1 MFTAYK
7 YVGGAR
13 TQTFDPVGSRG
24 TTTPGDPKGTGDS
37 DQYPPL
43 PFGDSISDEAF
54 DALDE
59 LAMDDMDFS
68 PDYFYI
74 KDMYGTEAAEWFRNN
89 PGKTGGNPFIPAGSH
104 LPFSPFIHKVEAPSP
119 FVGAADGT
127 EFAFFGGNKGEKAPP
142 PPPTKRTRKGT
153 MDATKASTGMY
164 PNMTPEI
171 FKQKIWDKL

>member
-1 MFTAYK
+1 MEYSNFDDTAGQWFFWDTVKSGQFAGVYI
-7 YVGGAR
+7 VNTDLSQHPCGDISGLISGLNFPGDGGAIGPAFN
-13 TQTFDPVGSRG
+13 TVDNS
-24 TTTPGDPKGTGDS
+24 KGTGDA

-89 PGKTGGNPFIPAGSH
+89 PGKSGGNPFIPKGSP
-104 LPFSPFIHKVEAPSP
+104 LPFSPFIHKVKKNYIDEW
-119 FVGAADGT
+119 VQYH
-127 EFAFFGGNKGEKAPP
+127 K
-142 PPPTKRTRKGT
+142 
-153 MDATKASTGMY
+153 
-164 PNMTPEI
+164 
-171 FKQKIWDKL
+171 KITQTFS